1 MTRKPFYFLML
12 GGTVLLLLLVFFVYL
27 PTKGK
32 GPSAAE
38 GETAANFDPQAA
50 FQQSCASCH
59 GQDLKGTPA
68 APSLVGLNLSV
79 DEVVDIITNG
89 RKGSMGV
96 MPPGMFNGS
105 DAEKKALAEWVL
117 SHR

>member
-32 GPSAAE
+32 GPAAE

-117 SHR
+117 SHK